1 MAMNKYERAQKLVAE
16 LEDGIGESAII
27 FHTLERSLIQ
37 EVENNCNGIARKY
50 AKDML
55 TILTNATARRGI
67 IKKDG
72 DAQTVNV

>member
-16 LEDGIGESAII
+16 LNAGIDESAAI
-27 FHTLERSLIQ
+27 FSRISEYLSE
-37 EVENNCNGIARKY
+37 EVACNPNGVARKY

-67 IKKDG
+67 IEKDG
-72 DAQTVNV
+72 DAQTVNA